1 MIEQR
6 PPVAVSVVIPAFNEE
21 VNIAKCLQALVE
33 QTLGPESFEVI
44 VVDNGSIDATV
55 AVAAG
60 FRMSLPLQIV
70 SKTGCRIS
78 AVRNHGAALATG
90 TVLAFLDA
98 DCIPRPTWLESL
110 LELQPRNSIWGAPY
124 LVPTDA
130 TWVGTIWFK
139 YQATA
144 QQGRVSFLPG
154 GNLCIARSDFEK
166 IGGFDESVSTS
177 EDVELCARA
186 RKLGLEVIAYPS
198 LAVFHEGTPRTLH
211 GFYRQNRWHGEH
223 VLRMFLASPSMRVFP
238 VVALSVYTLLMFWAA
253 LVFPIFALLHRRW
266 LLALL
271 PIVLLLLPAALLSLR
286 KTAATRCR
294 RDAPALFL
302 LYLTYLIARAA
313 SLARLSSR
321 THR

>member
-1 MIEQR
+1 MTEQR
-6 PPVAVSVVIPAFNEE
+6 PPVAVSVIIPAFNEE
-21 VNIAKCLQALVE
+21 VNIAKCLQALAA
-33 QTLGPESFEVI
+33 QTLAQDSFEVI
-44 VVDNGSIDATV
+44 VVDNGSTDATV
-55 AVAAG
+55 AVASG
-60 FRMSLPLQIV
+60 FRHSLPVSIA
-70 SKTGCRIS
+70 SKTGRIS

-98 DCIPRPTWLESL
+98 DCIPRPTWLETL
-110 LELQPRNSIWGAPY
+110 LDLPPANSIWGAPY
-124 LVPTDA
+124 LVPADA

-139 YQATA
+139 YQATE

-186 RKLGLEVIAYPS
+186 GKRGMDVIAYPS
-198 LAVFHEGTPRTLH
+198 LAVFHQGTPRTLH

-238 VVALSVYTLLMFWAA
+238 VVALSAYTLLMFWAA

-266 LLALL
+266 LPALL
-271 PIVLLLLPAALLSLR
+271 PLLLLLLPAALLSLR
-286 KTAATRCR
+286 KTAATRRR

-302 LYLTYLIARAA
+302 LYLTYLLARAA